1 MRPELI
7 PIYLY
12 FVIFVG
18 FCYKSS
24 PPARIAGADRIRCS
38 KGQSD
43 RRPFNICVHTFLYVC
58 IHIHPSIHPSIAYII
73 HTYIHTYVQA
83 HVTKR
88 QWDRR
93 PFKVAGGHACA
104 QWRARRF
111 VTNVNIC
118 TVHMSMHVYEHTF
131 NVCIYT
137 HAYTLTHTYCLYIQL
152 HRGWNHVWARP
163 APGFDDAWYVPSRK
177 TEKKPCILS
186 SSVKGC
192 VRACGAC
199 VRKFPTYTRRH
210 AHNSQTSHKHTH
222 HSQACTSWRGS
233 VRTLPH
239 TTAAESRHMQSYIHS
254 YVRMYVFMCVCV
266 CMYVFM
272 YLCIYVCMFK
282 CMHACMFICSYVCI
296 DRISISIYLS
306 IYVIYICIPVAQV
319 SQWLLRL
326 YISGWGCARNDS
338 AGRRP
343 QGVCVCVF

>member
-73 HTYIHTYVQA
+73 HTYIHTNVQA
-83 HVTKR
+83 HVTKG

-93 PFKVAGGHACA
+93 AFKVAGGHACA

-118 TVHMSMHVYEHTF
+118 TVHMSMHVYEHRF

-137 HAYTLTHTYCLYIQL
+137 HAYTLTHTYCLCIQL

-210 AHNSQTSHKHTH
+210 AHNSQTSHKYTPLTGMHIVTRIRPNSPAH
-222 HSQACTSWRGS
+222 HSGRVQAYAVLYTFICT
-233 VRTLPH
+233 
-239 TTAAESRHMQSYIHS
+239 
-254 YVRMYVFMCVCV
+254 YVCIYVCV
-266 CMYVFM
+266 CMYV
-272 YLCIYVCMFK
+272 CIYVSMYLR
-282 CMHACMFICSYVCI
+282 MHV
-296 DRISISIYLS
+296 
-306 IYVIYICIPVAQV
+306 
-319 SQWLLRL
+319 
-326 YISGWGCARNDS
+326 
-338 AGRRP
+338 
-343 QGVCVCVF
+343 